1 MPATMIPNL
10 ISFELSAEDRAA
22 ILAAIAILKEKMPFL
37 VGLDPKAR
45 RKLLKVGDS
54 GRAFIKKAFEVAH
67 MVPDYVPKALNMEE
81 MRKDMALI
89 EDLYPIMVALS
100 QVTEK
105 MSDSYAIAGS
115 EAYGSALVIYRNC
128 KDAKGPEG
136 LEAALAD
143 LGRLFAR
150 RETAASEGEDKS
162 EGESKGTGERKST
175 GERKKK

>member
-1 MPATMIPNL
+1 MSATMIPNL

-22 ILAAIAILKEKMPFL
+22 ILAAIAVIKEKMPFL
-37 VGLDPKAR
+37 IGLDPKER
-45 RKLLKVGDS
+45 RKLLKVGDG
-54 GRAFIKKAFEVAH
+54 GRAFIKKAFEVAQ

-81 MRKDMALI
+81 MRKDKSLI

-136 LEAALAD
+136 LETALED

-150 RETAASEGEDKS
+150 RETSVKDDEGEGTD
-162 EGESKGTGERKST
+162 EGKAAGKAT
-175 GERKKK
+175 GERKKKK